1 MRPHLKLTA
10 LVVAAAVA
18 SCAVFSSKREY
29 CLFREITETQDVVRL
44 AQLYDAYTT
53 QYPDGVYAEQLEL
66 MRPEIEREMFVG
78 AGQER
83 GLLWRYVEI
92 FPEGIFSKL
101 ARDKIAQLDAMIR
114 FETEQKAAY
123 DAAKKAE
130 IEAHEKARQVLVTA
144 FNSAVVD
151 WLAIAGLA
159 PYGKDVEE
167 IASLSPRFM
176 EIWSSVPLAEC
187 DATSCVKHYVVDQW
201 YQVPG
206 GTREN
211 RRLEMAVKLVFHEGG
226 LLGIS
231 LTFPNR
237 GVLPLLEEVDKV
249 PYDMEESALD
259 GATFLVMDQLEQTA
273 AASLAAGQEV
283 DVEGAMWAWDCPQ
296 AKLSFVRKGDLD
308 QGVTD
313 TLTIQLLPPPPPEP
327 EPGVKP
333 KKKKK
338 SEPEPPPPP
347 LATVEDLLWTPPP
360 PAPPAGPPEA
370 GSAEPPPAAEE
381 EPVPESVPATE
392 EPPKE

>member
-1 MRPHLKLTA
+1 MRSHLKLTT

-18 SCAVFSSKREY
+18 SCAVFSSKHEY

-53 QYPDGVYAEQLEL
+53 QYPDGVYVEQLEL

-83 GLLWRYVEI
+83 GLLWRYIEI
-92 FPEGIFSKL
+92 FPEGIFSQL
-101 ARDKIAQLDAMIR
+101 ARDKITQLDAMIR
-114 FETEQKAAY
+114 FETEKKAAY

-130 IEAHEKARQVLVTA
+130 LEEHEKARQILVSA
-144 FNSAVVD
+144 FNSAIVD
-151 WLAIAGLA
+151 WIAVAGLA
-159 PYGKDVEE
+159 PYGKDVAE
-167 IASLSPRFM
+167 IAALSPRFM

-187 DATSCVKHYVVDQW
+187 DATSCVKRYVVDQW

-211 RRLEMAVKLVFHEGG
+211 RRLDLAVKLVFHEGG

-231 LTFPNR
+231 LTFPDR
-237 GVLPLLEEVDKV
+237 GVLPLLEELDKV

-273 AASLAAGQEV
+273 TDSLAAGQEV

-296 AKLSFVRKGDLD
+296 AKLSFVRKGDID
-308 QGVTD
+308 SGVTD
-313 TLTIQLLPPPPPEP
+313 TLTIQLLPPAPEEP
-327 EPGVKP
+327 EPDKKI

-338 SEPEPPPPP
+338 KPEPEPPPPP

-360 PAPPAGPPEA
+360 PAALAAPPPSGADAPPPEA
-370 GSAEPPPAAEE
+370 GTTG
-381 EPVPESVPATE
+381 PATE

>member
-1 MRPHLKLTA
+1 
-10 LVVAAAVA
+10 
-18 SCAVFSSKREY
+18 
-29 CLFREITETQDVVRL
+29 
-44 AQLYDAYTT
+44 
-53 QYPDGVYAEQLEL
+53 

-92 FPEGIFSKL
+92 FPEGIFATL
-101 ARDKIAQLDAMIR
+101 ARDKIAQLDASIR
-114 FETEQKAAY
+114 FETEKKAAH

-130 IEAHEKARQVLVTA
+130 IEEHEKARQILVSA
-144 FNSAVVD
+144 FSSAIVD
-151 WLAIAGLA
+151 WLTIAGLA

-167 IASLSPRFM
+167 IAALSPRFM
-176 EIWSSVPLAEC
+176 EIWSSVPLAQC

-201 YQVPG
+201 YQVQG

-211 RRLEMAVKLVFHEGG
+211 RRLELAVKLVFHEGG

-237 GVLPLLEEVDKV
+237 GVLPVLEELDKV

-273 AASLAAGQEV
+273 TDALAAGQEV
-283 DVEGAMWAWDCPQ
+283 DVEGAMWAWECPQ
-296 AKLSFVRKGDLD
+296 AKMSFVRKGDLD
-308 QGVTD
+308 AGVTD
-313 TLTIQLLPPPPPEP
+313 TLTIQLVPPPPPEP
-327 EPGVKP
+327 EPGTKP

-360 PAPPAGPPEA
+360 PDAPTEPPASGDAEPP
-370 GSAEPPPAAEE
+370 SAEPPPAAT
-381 EPVPESVPATE
+381 PEPATD

>member
-10 LVVAAAVA
+10 LVVAASLA
-18 SCAVFSSKREY
+18 SCAVVSSKREY
-29 CLFREITETQDVVRL
+29 CLFREITETNDVVRL

-66 MRPEIEREMFVG
+66 MRPEIERELFVG

-92 FPEGIFSKL
+92 FPDGIFAKL
-101 ARDKIAQLDAMIR
+101 ARDKIDQLDALIR
-114 FETEQKAAY
+114 FEVEKKAAY

-130 IEAHEKARQVLVTA
+130 IEAHEKARQVLITA
-144 FNSAVVD
+144 FSSSITD
-151 WLAIAGLA
+151 WLTIAGLA

-167 IASLSPRFM
+167 IAAMSPRFF
-176 EIWSSVPLAEC
+176 EIWSSVPLADC

-211 RRLEMAVKLVFHEGG
+211 RRLELAVKLVFHEGG

-273 AASLAAGQEV
+273 TDALAAGAEV

-296 AKLSFVRKGDLD
+296 AKLSFVREGDLEK
-308 QGVTD
+308 GVTD
-313 TLTIQLLPPPPPEP
+313 TLTIQLIPPPPVEP
-327 EPGVKP
+327 EEDPTI

-338 SEPEPPPPP
+338 PEPEPPPPP
-347 LATVEDLLWTPPP
+347 LATVEDLLWTPPEA
-360 PAPPAGPPEA
+360 APPADA
-370 GSAEPPPAAEE
+370 PPPAAQ
-381 EPVPESVPATE
+381 EPPPGPATD